1 MASVSD
7 SSRSGCG
14 RGSASVL
21 WPGGRPR
28 GERPAPARSSFG
40 SQGRRHRTRRSLG
53 IFPPAVD
60 VHALGDR
67 DHGSPPLRKVA
78 CRDTQTRLGR
88 RPWATIEWMLDPLI
102 RPRRS
107 GRIGAMAL
115 FSSVLWQGRPMTENR
130 VCVARWRE
138 TGGASARGRRRS
150 RPSVDSAIVARH
162 TEYGTFPID
171 QS

>member
-1 MASVSD
+1 MRA
-7 SSRSGCG
+7 RI
-14 RGSASVL
+14 
-21 WPGGRPR
+21 RPR
-28 GERPAPARSSFG
+28 SLAGVAAHAGNVRHPLDHLS
-40 SQGRRHRTRRSLG
+40 GRRVDDIEHAVPLG
-53 IFPPAVD
+53 ISPPAVD

-67 DHGSPPLRKVA
+67 DHGLPPLRKVA

-115 FSSVLWQGRPMTENR
+115 PSSALWQGRPMTENR

-138 TGGASARGRRRS
+138 TGGASA
-150 RPSVDSAIVARH
+150 
-162 TEYGTFPID
+162 
-171 QS
+171 